1 MTKKVLVLGGYGT
14 CGRRIAEI
22 LAQDPAVECVIGGR
36 DVRRGQAAAS
46 QVGVEFVV
54 VEAQRAAS
62 LNAALDGVFAVVNTC
77 GPFHWRDYTVAERC
91 ARRGVYY
98 VDMADD
104 RSYILGIR
112 DLSQRAVEG
121 GVALVSGAG
130 SALTFSSV
138 LAEAVAPAFDVI
150 ERIDIAMLSGNRNPQ
165 GPASI
170 RSLLATQGQAVRI
183 CERGRWREAPG
194 FSRARAIDLPVPFGR
209 CRLYARDAP
218 EVEIL
223 SARYGAAV
231 TYRTGFELPLLNRGH
246 AWLGS
251 LNRWGLIR
259 DMGRLAGVL
268 QVAQKGLRSFGQAA
282 FGLTVVMTG
291 QSGGR
296 SVART
301 ASFVAREDGLSFR
314 CIPAVGLVRKWIA
327 GDAEPGAFPC
337 AGLLTLQDLAYDL
350 KRRDVVLQLS

>member
-22 LAQDPAVECVIGGR
+22 LAQDPTVECVIGGR
-36 DVRRGQAAAS
+36 DVRRGQAVAA

-62 LNAALDGVFAVVNTC
+62 LNAALDGIFAVVNTC
-77 GPFHWRDYTVAERC
+77 GPFHWRDYAVAERC

-130 SALTFSSV
+130 SALAFSSV
-138 LAEAVAPAFDVI
+138 LAEAVAPAFDAI
-150 ERIDIAMLSGNRNPQ
+150 EQIDIAVLSGNRNPQ

-170 RSLLATQGQAVRI
+170 RSLLQTQGQAVRI
-183 CERGRWREAPG
+183 CERGRWRDVPG
-194 FSRARAIDLPVPFGR
+194 FSRARAIDLPVPLGR

-218 EVEIL
+218 EIEIL

-259 DMGRLAGVL
+259 DLGRLAGVL
-268 QVAQKGLRSFGQAA
+268 QVVQKGLRGFGQAA

-301 ASFVAREDGLSFR
+301 ASLVAREDGLSFR
-314 CIPAVGLVRKWIA
+314 CIPAVGLVRKWMT
-327 GDAEPGAFPC
+327 GGAEPGAFPC
-337 AGLLTLQDLAYDL
+337 AGLLTLQDLTYDL